1 MADYGIRRY
10 RLGRARLSRAL
21 LQGFALEGDGLHTDG
36 RTGGAEAFLPG
47 LDSARADCPWGR
59 LSLSCSLG
67 PETMLTIRAFASDQN
82 VVRRGD
88 ELVEI
93 DHLLTDPQVPR
104 REKERLFLLADGM
117 EHSGA
122 KDVLLTGQNGRWLWL
137 WLEVTGEEPCTLE
150 DMRVYVP
157 GDHFFRTF
165 PQVYQAG
172 NDFFQRYIS
181 VFSTMYQELQ
191 EDINDLPKLL
201 DVDTAPEKLLPVFA
215 SWLGLETDETLFSP
229 EELRM
234 LIKAAPEL
242 MARKGTRWAVE
253 QVVKLFVEGLV
264 YVVERNLLAPTRE
277 GREELYGTTPYD
289 FTVMLSC
296 RQDEKLRQRLKFLVD
311 QFRPV
316 RSRCRI
322 VFLEE
327 CGGLDAFTYLDI
339 NGSVLQN
346 MPGSL
351 DDRKALTGMVY
362 LE

>member
-165 PQVYQAG
+165 PQVYQAD

-181 VFSTMYQELQ
+181 VFSTMYQ
-191 EDINDLPKLL
+191 DL
-201 DVDTAPEKLLPVFA
+201 
-215 SWLGLETDETLFSP
+215 
-229 EELRM
+229 
-234 LIKAAPEL
+234 AAPEL

-253 QVVKLFVEGLV
+253 QVVKLFVEGPV

-296 RQDEKLRQRLKFLVD
+296 RQDEKLRLRLKFLVD